1 MLDTFL
7 GAGWVLDA
15 FSVFDWCWMLFQG
28 AGWVLDGCWMPIQ
41 GAGCLFRVLD
51 AFLGCW
57 MGAGW
62 VLAVSHCFIQHF
74 YVLSSTFGA
83 GWVLDGL
90 FSK

>member
-57 MGAGW
+57 MGVGYFS
-62 VLAVSHCFIQHF
+62 LF
-74 YVLSSTFGA
+74 YPALL
-83 GWVLDGL
+83 VLDGL